1 MKLIITE
8 SQLNELERS
17 WMDKDGEEIFEK
29 TKTKIVKSII
39 SKVAVYGEN
48 DKIIV
53 LFADDERNKSLMH
66 YNKLSKELFYD
77 RSISNFYEQVLPH
90 PIWLI
95 NGKYYIHDAFKV
107 MFPDLIVKRVRSA
120 DIEIYN

>member
-39 SKVAVYGEN
+39 SKVVTYGEN
-48 DKIIV
+48 DKWIWV
-53 LFADDERNKSLMH
+53 FADDEGNKALMH

-77 RSISNFYEQVLPH
+77 RSISDLYEQILPH

-95 NGKYYIHDAFKV
+95 NDKYYIHDAFEK
-107 MFPDLIVKRVRSA
+107 MFPNVMVKRVSSA
-120 DIEIYN
+120 NIV